1 MTTTATQT
9 GRPAVRWPF
18 RILAAAIC
26 LAVISVVALGAFAFW
41 VGKLRAIDTRTIV
54 WVPGM
59 LWFSRHAYHAARYG
73 RAAPG
78 SWWPFASESV
88 AKWYFMLVLIGTCI

>member
-1 MTTTATQT
+1 M
-9 GRPAVRWPF
+9 RWPF

-41 VGKLRAIDTRTIV
+41 VGKLRAMDTRTIV

-59 LWFSRHAYHAARYG
+59 LWLSRHAYHAARYG
-73 RAAPG
+73 RTAPE
-78 SWWPFASESV
+78 SWWPLASESV
-88 AKWYFMLVLIGTCI
+88 AQWYFMLALIGSYI